1 MSDDTT
7 SVGDRL
13 DDLLDEIEERR
24 RAWPLHRKIWM
35 QFRWKVAQP
44 VRHFPSRVRW
54 FVQRGRRGWST
65 CDMWGADSH
74 IARVNA
80 EMIAELRRVAH
91 GSPVGLGRG
100 DDESYLTDE
109 ERDARMPDIERIDAQ
124 IGFEGDPN
132 DGFGRW
138 KAMLAYFEAGWR
150 SEITYIE
157 DYDTEGH
164 ERFKAMLPLY
174 GEWFGGLWD

>member
-1 MSDDTT
+1 MADPNDDK
-7 SVGDRL
+7 L
-13 DDLLDEIEERR
+13 DQIFARIEAKRE
-24 RAWPLHRKIWM
+24 AWPIWRKVWM
-35 QFRWKVAQP
+35 NARWHIFQP
-44 VRHFPSRVRW
+44 INRFPRRVRW
-54 FVQRGRRGWST
+54 FIQRGRRGWST
-65 CDMWGADSH
+65 CDMWGADGH

-91 GSPVGLGRG
+91 GSPMGLGLDSIEDWG
-100 DDESYLTDE
+100 PSDE
-109 ERDARMPDIERIDAQ
+109 ERNKVMAQIEAIDTQ
-124 IGFEGDPN
+124 IGFEGDFN
-132 DGFGRW
+132 DGFERW

-150 SEITYIE
+150 SEIAYIE